1 LVIEE
6 VWRRFAKR
14 ASLSIMRFAL
24 RSNMGRAAHLRR
36 LAGLVTLVGG
46 LFGALAVPSAR
57 ADLLAQ
63 RLGQALA
70 VPHLVSSQTGAIAID
85 LRTGR
90 KVYSLNEGRG
100 LLPASTEKLGVAF
113 AALQTLGPDFRIETD
128 VLGQGQI
135 DGTTWNGDLV
145 LKGFGDP
152 TLSRA
157 DLQQLAHGVR
167 EFGIRRVTGGVV
179 GDESYFDGRRIVAGW
194 KASYLIEE
202 SPPLSAL
209 IVDRGLYGG
218 RVTTSPA
225 LASALLF
232 RAALRAAGVVVAG
245 AARASTSNAAD
256 FPLAFVHSA
265 RLSALV
271 RYMGVESDNFTA
283 EMLLKQLGAQD
294 GGYGTSSSGAAVVTA
309 ALRTAGVPLGGV
321 RVVDGSGLSLLN
333 RLTAASLATLLQVA
347 WVDPVVRASFLPVLP
362 VAGVSGTLRDRLRRP
377 PARGRVLAK
386 TGTTNGASALA
397 GYVTGHYAF
406 AVLHNGQ
413 PVATFWARRAQDRFV
428 TVLAA
433 SE

>member
-1 LVIEE
+1 MGFVI
-6 VWRRFAKR
+6 
-14 ASLSIMRFAL
+14 
-24 RSNMGRAAHLRR
+24 RSNMGRAAHLRSR
-36 LAGLVTLVGG
+36 AGLVALLAVVA
-46 LFGALAVPSAR
+46 GALGAPPAR
-57 ADLLAQ
+57 ADLLAD
-63 RLGQALA
+63 RLGKALA
-70 VPHLVSSQTGAIAID
+70 VPHLVSSQTGAVAID
-85 LRTGR
+85 LRTER
-90 KVYSLNEGRG
+90 KVFAVNEGRG

-113 AALQTLGPDFRIETD
+113 AALQTLGPEFRIETD

-135 DGTTWNGDLV
+135 DGTTWDGDLV

-157 DLQQLAHGVR
+157 DLRELARGVR

-194 KASYLIEE
+194 KASYLIGE

-209 IVDRGLYGG
+209 IVDRALYGG

-225 LASALLF
+225 LAAALLF
-232 RAALRAAGVVVAG
+232 RAALRAAGVAVVG
-245 AARASTSNAAD
+245 PARVERSNAAD

-265 RLSALV
+265 KLSALV

-294 GGYGTSSSGAAVVTA
+294 GGHGTSASGAAVVTA
-309 ALRTAGVPLGGV
+309 ALRTAGIPLGGV

-333 RLTAASLATLLQVA
+333 RLTAASLVTLLQTA
-347 WVDPVVRASFLPVLP
+347 WVDPDLRASFIPVLP
-362 VAGVSGTLRDRLRRP
+362 VAGVSGTLRDRLRTP

-386 TGTTNGASALA
+386 TGTTNGASTLA

-433 SE
+433 SQ